1 MRVESAAT
9 EEGSEGV
16 YILDPQKLAVA
27 VLLMCLSELPTLGR
41 NFRPVRMQ
49 LAENHLSEVTR
60 DFRPL
65 SELLMLRRN
74 FRPKLILLG

>member
-1 MRVESAAT
+1 MRVELAAI

-49 LAENHLSEVTR
+49 LAEN
-60 DFRPL
+60 PL
-65 SELLMLRRN
+65 S
-74 FRPKLILLG
+74 